1 MTAIKGGR
9 KMRNRAVA
17 CAVSGL
23 LASVALAGPLLAQ
36 EAETLPAGE
45 RVTII
50 VTAPGG
56 QVDLDDALALDRA
69 DIDIAGTPDFLAA
82 LTRNFAGVTAQDAQN
97 NPWQPNIVY
106 RGYVASPL
114 VGQAQG
120 LSVYVDGARFNQP
133 FGDTV
138 NFELIPDAA
147 IRSVSLRD
155 ASPVYGLNSLGG
167 SLVIETA
174 TGQSRQGI
182 EAAAAIGSF
191 GERDVSLSAGD
202 AIGGFSWFGAVQYR
216 EEDGWRDF
224 SPSDLVNGF
233 VDVGYDGENAGVHVK
248 FIGADT
254 DLTGNGVAPVELLA
268 ARRRSV
274 FTWPDNQRNSYGRLS
289 VHPWVAL
296 SDSLRFEATLYRQRR
311 KASLLN
317 GDAADI
323 EECEDDP
330 AREGLLCLESVGDDG
345 DEEQALLIDS
355 NGNTIDDVLDG
366 GDYGVFNRGDI
377 VSRSEGML
385 AQVVSEQD
393 LGGRTN
399 RLAFGVSYDSSEND
413 FSASTELG
421 ALTEE
426 RSVQGLGDFIDQPDN
441 AIAPVSLKTRA
452 RFWGIFLADTL
463 PLTDT
468 LTAEVGL
475 RYNHARLILEDQ
487 IGTALNGDHSFER
500 LNPGVELD
508 WAVTP
513 DISLRAGYAE
523 SNRVPTEAELSCAD
537 ENAPCSLTNFFIAD
551 PPLEQ
556 VVAKTFELGA
566 SGNHASGGWSMNWL
580 VSGYRTTNTNDIQFV
595 ASSTRGRGFFENI
608 GETRRQGVEATL
620 RARRGGLQLG
630 ASYAFIDATYRFPV
644 VLSSPANPEA
654 NDEGEIA
661 VDRGDRLPG
670 IPRHSATMT
679 ADYTGA
685 IGSRTFTIGGDMIAR
700 SSQFL
705 VGDEANQNPRVPGY
719 VLFNLRGSVE
729 MVKGVSLFGEVRN
742 LFDREFA
749 TFGTFSEVDEV
760 DLVEAPNASDPRAF
774 GPGAPRRFTVGIA
787 ASF

>member
-1 MTAIKGGR
+1 
-9 KMRNRAVA
+9 MRNLK
-17 CAVSGL
+17 SL
-23 LASVALAGPLLAQ
+23 ILAGVALGAPATAQ
-36 EAETLPAGE
+36 EAATPPTDDPRTA
-45 RVTII
+45 II

-56 QVDLDDALALDRA
+56 DIDLDDALTLEKH
-69 DIDIAGTPDFLAA
+69 DIAITGTPDLLGA

-97 NPWQPNIVY
+97 NPWQPNLVY

-120 LSVYVDGARFNQP
+120 IAAYVDGARFNQP

-155 ASPVYGLNSLGG
+155 ASPVYGLNTLGG
-167 SLVIETA
+167 ALVIETA
-174 TGQSRQGI
+174 TGRI
-182 EAAAAIGSF
+182 ERGVEATAALGSF
-191 GERDVSLSAGD
+191 GERDLALSAGG
-202 AIGGFSWFGAVQYR
+202 ASGGFSWFGAVQYR

-224 SPSDLVNGF
+224 SPSDLLNGF
-233 VDVGYDGENAGVHVK
+233 VDVGYDGTGGGVHVK

-268 ARRRSV
+268 ARRQSV
-274 FTWPDNQRNSYGRLS
+274 FTWPDNQRNEYGRIS
-289 VHPWVAL
+289 VHPWLAISGGV
-296 SDSLRFEATLYRQRR
+296 RVEATLYRQRR
-311 KASLLN
+311 RASLLN

-323 EECEDDP
+323 EACEDDP

-345 DEEQALLIDS
+345 DEEQALLTDG
-355 NGNTIDDVLDG
+355 NGDTIDDVLDG

-377 VSRSEGML
+377 VSRSEGVL
-385 AQVVSEQD
+385 AQVITEQAM
-393 LGGRTN
+393 GARTN
-399 RLAFGVSYDSSEND
+399 RLAFGVSYDASEND
-413 FSASTELG
+413 FAASTELG

-426 RSVQGLGDFIDQPDN
+426 RSVEGLGVFIDQADN
-441 AIAPVSLKTRA
+441 AIAPVELKTRS
-452 RFWGIFLADTL
+452 RFWGVFLSDTL
-463 PLTDT
+463 PLGET
-468 LTAEVGL
+468 LTAEIGV
-475 RYNHARLILEDQ
+475 RWNHARIILEDQ
-487 IGTALNGDHSFER
+487 LGTALNGDHSFSR

-537 ENAPCSLTNFFIAD
+537 ENAPCSLANFFVAD

-566 SGNHASGGWSMNWL
+566 SGRHRAGGWNIDWL
-580 VSGYRTTNTNDIQFV
+580 ASAYRATNTNDIQFV

-608 GETRRQGVEATL
+608 GRTRRQGVEASI

-630 ASYAFIDATYRFPV
+630 ASYAFIDGTFRLPV

-654 NDEGEIA
+654 NEDGEIA
-661 VDRGDRLPG
+661 VAAGDRLTG
-670 IPRHSATMT
+670 IPRHSATLT
-679 ADYTGA
+679 ADYEGR
-685 IGSRTFTIGGDMIAR
+685 IGTRAFAIGGDMIAR
-700 SSQFL
+700 SGQLL
-705 VGDEANQNPRVPGY
+705 VGDEANQNPPVPGY
-719 VLFNLRGSVE
+719 VVFNLRGRVE
-729 MVKGVSLFGEVRN
+729 VVPGVSLFGEVRN
-742 LFDREFA
+742 VFNRDFA

-760 DLVEAPNASDPRAF
+760 DLEEAPNASDPRAF
-774 GPGAPRRFTVGIA
+774 GPGAPRRFTVGLA
-787 ASF
+787 ARF